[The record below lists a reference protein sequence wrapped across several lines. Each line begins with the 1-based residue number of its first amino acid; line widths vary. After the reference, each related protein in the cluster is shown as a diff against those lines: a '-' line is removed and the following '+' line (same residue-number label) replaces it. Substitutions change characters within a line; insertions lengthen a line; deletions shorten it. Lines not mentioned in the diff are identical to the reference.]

1 MNLPYQS
8 RFLSDE
14 LVRTVCSLTKLVA
27 CVLHGL
33 CSVTTELWV
42 PRGCDTKDRRDWML
56 EALPRVGETGR
67 KTTTRACLGRLKW
80 TASVLACKGVH
91 SLRHG
96 DGRGCCRS
104 RRTGPHSAHDSAPRG
119 RPANNVCDSLHLLRR
134 GSDFNTGKAGQI
146 VVSLFARWRALW
158 VWGVGVAAVRRK

>member
-1 MNLPYQS
+1 M
-8 RFLSDE
+8 
-14 LVRTVCSLTKLVA
+14 KLVA

-42 PRGCDTKDRRDWML
+42 PRGCDTKARRDWML
-56 EALPRVGETGR
+56 EALRRVGETGR

-96 DGRGCCRS
+96 DGRCCYRS
-104 RRTGPHSAHDSAPRG
+104 RRTGPHSAHDSAPRV
-119 RPANNVCDSLHLLRR
+119 RPANVCDSQHY
-134 GSDFNTGKAGQI
+134 SVEVPISIQGK
-146 VVSLFARWRALW
+146 LARWLYRFLPGDG
-158 VWGVGVAAVRRK
+158 WGGVRCEFGELGWRPCGGNKR